1 MTDQNKNPQLN
12 GATPPEAE
20 KENKAPVLALPPGMT
35 TEPVPEIKIS
45 AQPHENIL
53 QLTKLYPD
61 TVALL
66 VAEQQQPILV
76 KATGKVIL
84 GRYSPGDASL
94 SVDLTPYS
102 ANLLGVSRQHAMIW
116 RPNKSYMIQDIG
128 STNGTWLNEMR
139 LVPHRPYE
147 LHSGDMVRLGQLALY
162 VYFNTAAVEQP
173 LSEPLYLKSKSAN
186 FKLTPGVLEKD
197 MLPYLNALVGIQALC
212 DEIRKHPVSEPV
224 LSGILFEPRTGTIRV
239 NLEGVNDAV
248 DLVKH
253 KINAAR
259 ARFVARLAQQ
269 NITQVQT
276 AKATDSQPNTA
287 TGGLS
292 TVSSF
297 ESELAQEYVDEVG
310 KEMASDER
318 KPWVEKMLPYIS
330 VINASIFEVTAEPQ
344 TATEPIPNNP

>member
-1 MTDQNKNPQLN
+1 MTEQDKNPQLN
-12 GATPPEAE
+12 GSTQPEAE

-35 TEPVPEIKIS
+35 TEPVPEIRMS
-45 AQPHENIL
+45 AQPHENII

-66 VAEQQQPILV
+66 VSEQQQPILV

-116 RPNKSYMIQDIG
+116 RPSKSYMIQDIG

-162 VYFNTAAVEQP
+162 VYFNTAAAEQP
-173 LSEPLYLKSKSAN
+173 QAESLYLKSKSAN

-197 MLPYLNALVGIQALC
+197 MLPYLNALVGIQALS
-212 DEIRKHPVSEPV
+212 DEIRKHPVAEPT
-224 LSGILFEPRTGTIRV
+224 LTGILFEPKTGVIRAT
-239 NLEGVNDAV
+239 LEGVNDAV

-259 ARFVARLAQQ
+259 AKFVARLAQQ
-269 NITQVQT
+269 NITQLQT
-276 AKATDSQPNTA
+276 AKATDSQSNSSNGT
-287 TGGLS
+287 S
-292 TVSSF
+292 TVAAF
-297 ESELAQEYVDEVG
+297 ESELAQEFVDEVG
-310 KEMASDER
+310 KGLPAEER

-330 VINASIFEVTAEPQ
+330 IINASIFEVTAEPQ
-344 TATEPIPNNP
+344 TTTEPIPHKPS